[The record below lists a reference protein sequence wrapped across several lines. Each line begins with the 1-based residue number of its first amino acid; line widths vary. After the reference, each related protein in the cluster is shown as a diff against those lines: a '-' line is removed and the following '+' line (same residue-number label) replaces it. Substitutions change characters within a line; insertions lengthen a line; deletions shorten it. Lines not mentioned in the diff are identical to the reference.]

1 MKVGICPF
9 RGRIY
14 EGLVGVLLVLGI
26 RGVDGVSA
34 GVLVIKGLGITKR
47 KISIFLS
54 RAQRNLTQPILVSI
68 FIVAMR
74 SPFKSIMS
82 FSVCLLRR

>member
-54 RAQRNLTQPILVSI
+54 RAQRNLTQPILVSYE
-68 FIVAMR
+68 AP
-74 SPFKSIMS
+74 PFGSNLGKKRT
-82 FSVCLLRR
+82 LAQ